1 MSKHTLYLVAHES
14 VVSGPLEHPIVA
26 ATITTDPDIV
36 GTTDVHKMLTGIAG
50 RLGLCGFE
58 ITAGDPTWV
67 PGHQFNLPLG
77 KRKRRCASSNRSS
90 ST

>member
-1 MSKHTLYLVAHES
+1 MSKHTLYLIAHES
-14 VVSGPLEHPIVA
+14 VVSGPLAHPTVA
-26 ATITTDPDIV
+26 ATMTTDPAIV
-36 GTTDVHKMLTGIAG
+36 GTSDVHKALVGIAG

-67 PGHQFNLPLG
+67 PGHQFTLPLE
-77 KRKRRCASSNRSS
+77 KRKRRCASSKASS